1 MARSLLRAGHQL
13 LARQQTVHCPKC
25 PGRLDMVT
33 YGRKIAVR
41 RCDTCGGLFC
51 EPEILLEMKREWMSE
66 IIIDS
71 GNVRVGH
78 KHDAL
83 GDIDCPQCGIPMD
96 KTYDSDQTH
105 IWFESC
111 PQCEGMYLDAGEF
124 SDLKR
129 DTFLDRIRDFLKGP
143 RPG

>member
-1 MARSLLRAGHQL
+1 MR
-13 LARQQTVHCPKC
+13 CPKC
-25 PGRLDMVT
+25 PGRLDIVT

-51 EPEILLEMKREWMSE
+51 EPEMLLEMKREWMSE
-66 IIIDS
+66 IVIDS

-96 KTYDSDQTH
+96 KTYDTDQTH

-111 PQCEGMYLDAGEF
+111 PQCEGMYFDAGEF